1 MDGVDEADGVK
12 NDVFNDVDDG
22 SNDTDEV
29 KATEVDK
36 IVVTDEV
43 INDGSGKAD
52 SVTEEEVEGCDTAEL
67 TVASSKRCK
76 SVKKVRLIN
85 CDYDTS
91 SGKFAVLQF
100 YYSKKSLIGSRI
112 IVYWYCNWLS
122 NRSL

>member
-43 INDGSGKAD
+43 INDRSGKAD
-52 SVTEEEVEGCDTAEL
+52 SATEEGVEGCDTAEL
-67 TVASSKRCK
+67 TVASYVTVPLAFKRTHP
-76 SVKKVRLIN
+76 VN
-85 CDYDTS
+85 DDT
-91 SGKFAVLQF
+91 LQVTTRRMI
-100 YYSKKSLIGSRI
+100 LPDRA
-112 IVYWYCNWLS
+112 
-122 NRSL
+122 

>member
-22 SNDTDEV
+22 SNDTDKV

-52 SVTEEEVEGCDTAEL
+52 SVTEEGVEGCDTAEL
-67 TVASSKRCK
+67 TVASSKRRK

-100 YYSKKSLIGSRI
+100 KILLQKKSHWFTYYGVL
-112 IVYWYCNWLS
+112 VL
-122 NRSL
+122 